1 MSQNLISSR
10 SVAVALRPSRR
21 RIRSNRR
28 GGCPAQ
34 TECAVGLQLKLGKA
48 S

>member
-10 SVAVALRPSRR
+10 SVVVALRPSRR
-21 RIRSNRR
+21 RIRSNRK

-34 TECAVGLQLKLGKA
+34 TECAVGHTVI
-48 S
+48 